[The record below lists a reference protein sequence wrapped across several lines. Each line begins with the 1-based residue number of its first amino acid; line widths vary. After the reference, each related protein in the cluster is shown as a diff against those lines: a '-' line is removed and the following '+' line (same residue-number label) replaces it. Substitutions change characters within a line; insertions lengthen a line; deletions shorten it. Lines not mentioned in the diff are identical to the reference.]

1 MLDDR
6 VLKIPCHRQKRRIFI
21 EEGSGLT
28 YREKRQWQQFEKWY
42 LRIVLTTGV
51 GLTAL
56 LLVMY
61 LRS

>member
-1 MLDDR
+1 MPGDR
-6 VLKIPCHRQKRRIFI
+6 VLKIPCHRRLRRIFI

-42 LRIVLTTGV
+42 LRIVIATEV
-51 GLTAL
+51 GLATL